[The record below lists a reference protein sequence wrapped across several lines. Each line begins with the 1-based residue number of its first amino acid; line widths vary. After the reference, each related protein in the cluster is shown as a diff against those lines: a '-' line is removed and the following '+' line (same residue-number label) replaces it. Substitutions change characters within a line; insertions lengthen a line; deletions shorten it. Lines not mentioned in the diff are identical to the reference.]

1 MFAGKRLIDSK
12 VLVEYSNDMDD
23 VYKSIE
29 EYIPNKERKILV
41 VFDDVIGNMLNNKN
55 FNPIVTELFI
65 RDRKLN
71 ISLIIITWQY
81 FAVPKNIRLNSTP

>member
-1 MFAGKRLIDSK
+1 MFGGKRLIDSK

-29 EYIPNKERKILV
+29 EYITNKERKILV

-55 FNPIVTELFI
+55 FNLIVTEIEISI
-65 RDRKLN
+65 RDTKIN
-71 ISLIIITWQY
+71 ISLIIITW
-81 FAVPKNIRLNSTP
+81 

>member
-55 FNPIVTELFI
+55 FNPIVTELFN
-65 RDRKLN
+65 RKLN
-71 ISLIIITWQY
+71 ISLIIIT
-81 FAVPKNIRLNSTP
+81 

>member
-29 EYIPNKERKILV
+29 EYITNKERKILV

-71 ISLIIITWQY
+71 ISLIIITW
-81 FAVPKNIRLNSTP
+81 

>member
-1 MFAGKRLIDSK
+1 MFGGKRLIDSK

-29 EYIPNKERKILV
+29 EYITNKERKILV

-55 FNPIVTELFI
+55 FNLIVTEIEISI
-65 RDRKLN
+65 RDTKIN
-71 ISLIIITWQY
+71 ISLIIIT
-81 FAVPKNIRLNSTP
+81 

>member
-41 VFDDVIGNMLNNKN
+41 VFDDVIGNMLNNQN

-71 ISLIIITWQY
+71 ISLIIITW
-81 FAVPKNIRLNSTP
+81 

>member
-29 EYIPNKERKILV
+29 KYITNKERKILV

-55 FNPIVTELFI
+55 FNLIVTEIEISI
-65 RDRKLN
+65 RDTKIN
-71 ISLIIITWQY
+71 ISLIIITW
-81 FAVPKNIRLNSTP
+81 

>member
-29 EYIPNKERKILV
+29 EYITNKERKILV

-55 FNPIVTELFI
+55 FNLIVTEIEISI
-65 RDRKLN
+65 RDTKIN
-71 ISLIIITWQY
+71 ISLIIIT
-81 FAVPKNIRLNSTP
+81 

>member
-29 EYIPNKERKILV
+29 EYITNKERKILV

-55 FNPIVTELFI
+55 FNLIVTEIEISI
-65 RDRKLN
+65 RDTKIN
-71 ISLIIITWQY
+71 ISLIIITW
-81 FAVPKNIRLNSTP
+81 

>member
-1 MFAGKRLIDSK
+1 
-12 VLVEYSNDMDD
+12 MDD
-23 VYKSIE
+23 VYKSTE

-71 ISLIIITWQY
+71 ISLIIIT
-81 FAVPKNIRLNSTP
+81 

>member
-12 VLVEYSNDMDD
+12 VLVEQSNDMDD

-29 EYIPNKERKILV
+29 KYIPNKERKILV

-71 ISLIIITWQY
+71 ISLIIIT
-81 FAVPKNIRLNSTP
+81 